1 MFARRED
8 WLGLPSHLRLK
19 VLQMTW
25 DEGKPNHRIFQT
37 LRLVSTA
44 WRDAVKEDLSRYD
57 SISIRIEGLE
67 DLKRVCKL
75 FTGLKAL
82 TIRSA
87 RYFYMEEAFSMS
99 VCSQLI
105 SVSLHNQDAQHNR
118 NPLSMMY
125 FPPGLRELKIE
136 GFELET
142 ASFHH
147 IQCRQVKTF
156 SYLWYHDIDYDI
168 RPLFHRFTGLK
179 VSKSYYTWQLLRK
192 FNESLLIYCMPDA

>member
-1 MFARRED
+1 MK
-8 WLGLPSHLRLK
+8 G
-19 VLQMTW
+19 
-25 DEGKPNHRIFQT
+25 
-37 LRLVSTA
+37 
-44 WRDAVKEDLSRYD
+44 DLSRYD

-99 VCSQLI
+99 VCSQLV
-105 SVSLHNQDAQHNR
+105 SVSLHNHDAQHNR
-118 NPLSMMY
+118 IALSMMY
-125 FPPGLRELKIE
+125 FPPGLRELKVE
-136 GFELET
+136 EFELET

-147 IQCRQVKTF
+147 IQYRQVTTF
-156 SYLWYHDIDYDI
+156 SYLWYHDIGYDI

-179 VSKSYYTWQLLRK
+179 VSRSNYAWQLLRK
-192 FNESLLIYCMPDA
+192 IDKFLLTLCMLDACT